1 MVSLFITVC
10 EWPVCSEPSVITRL
24 HTVGLS
30 VQLYSGIA
38 VGKVINLFILLIA
51 FQFSSVQFKMVSMR

>member
-1 MVSLFITVC
+1 M
-10 EWPVCSEPSVITRL
+10 
-24 HTVGLS
+24 
-30 VQLYSGIA
+30 QLYSGIA